1 MMNISFKKMAN
12 KVTALTIFLTL
23 LLSVYYLLPFG
34 VSLRITVFT
43 YPLAIAALTLLLFK
57 GIRRSSHP
65 ANLGVLLKLLTFFV
79 TSLMVSTLISHDIFI
94 NHGPIS
100 FLFIFVFSLL
110 LATLTISVNLEHF
123 FLVTYLVVSVS
134 VSILISYNYL
144 FVEHYYWARTTIKI
158 NDVLRDPNYVGA
170 YIAAA
175 PTILY
180 MLFISTRAK
189 ATWRVGFLSFI
200 IIMIFLFAAIAL
212 GSRSVLVS
220 MVAPLIML
228 YMYSQYKKKT
238 FKPLLIAPIIIL
250 CLTLIPILM
259 PDSRFFEKKA
269 SDLAD
274 LGVRSEIW
282 SAAIER
288 ILQQPLLGYGLSV
301 DITEHT
307 FGYAT
312 HNLYIDIALFGGF
325 VAVLLFLTY
334 ILGII
339 ILLPRQQILMSILL
353 MPLFLPIASINGFM
367 TFAFWLP
374 IMMSLILY
382 SYLFKLKKITNLNI
396 Q

>member
-1 MMNISFKKMAN
+1 MAN

-23 LLSVYYLLPFG
+23 LLSVYYPLPYG

-158 NDVLRDPNYVGA
+158 NNVIRDPNYVGA

-175 PTILY
+175 PAILY

-189 ATWRVGFLSFI
+189 ATTWWVGFLSFI

-220 MVAPLIML
+220 MVKANNRIKELEHELKMQKIKHEYL
-228 YMYSQYKKKT
+228 ELLRSLRQEKARKKKQESST
-238 FKPLLIAPIIIL
+238 SSE
-250 CLTLIPILM
+250 
-259 PDSRFFEKKA
+259 DKK
-269 SDLAD
+269 D
-274 LGVRSEIW
+274 R
-282 SAAIER
+282 
-288 ILQQPLLGYGLSV
+288 
-301 DITEHT
+301 H
-307 FGYAT
+307 
-312 HNLYIDIALFGGF
+312 
-325 VAVLLFLTY
+325 
-334 ILGII
+334 
-339 ILLPRQQILMSILL
+339 
-353 MPLFLPIASINGFM
+353 
-367 TFAFWLP
+367 
-374 IMMSLILY
+374 
-382 SYLFKLKKITNLNI
+382 
-396 Q
+396 

>member
-1 MMNISFKKMAN
+1 MAN

-23 LLSVYYLLPFG
+23 LLSVYYPLPYG

-158 NDVLRDPNYVGA
+158 NNVIRDPNYVGA

-189 ATWRVGFLSFI
+189 ATWRVGFLSF
-200 IIMIFLFAAIAL
+200 IMIFLFAAIAL

-259 PDSRFFEKKA
+259 PDSRFFRNKA

-288 ILQQPLLGYGLSV
+288 ILQQPLLGYGLSA
-301 DITEHT
+301 DITEYT

-312 HNLYIDIALFGGF
+312 HNVYIDIALFGGF

-374 IMMSLILY
+374 VMISLVLY
-382 SYLFKLKKITNLNI
+382 SYLFKRSKNTLPNR
-396 Q
+396 